1 MSAAPTLSIAAEPF
15 TAAAAGGRFLLES
28 NGTLWRKRPR
38 NGDPATSR
46 ALATEASVLA
56 ALGMW
61 HHYNPDGPVLTTVT
75 LGEPVTSV
83 NAAFLKGATTQLRRH
98 AKAVAPAKL
107 RPVESQVSRT
117 WNTVLDQLGAEH
129 PVAGLCRQILEGLRH
144 CPSNNRVIVNG
155 DAHPY
160 NWVLG
165 DRDAPMLA
173 RWESAMLGPLEY
185 DLATL
190 AHALI
195 VDGRGELLP
204 MVEAPARN
212 KAAFRWSM
220 TVVAVAGLAEATAR
234 SGAAAGENRRQLLV
248 SVVPGFDR

>member
-1 MSAAPTLSIAAEPF
+1 MSAAPALTIAAEPF
-15 TAAAAGGRFLLES
+15 AAAADGRFLLET

-38 NGDPATSR
+38 RDDLTASR

-61 HHYNPDGPVLTTVT
+61 HHYNPDEPVLTTVT
-75 LGEPVTSV
+75 LGEPVTAV
-83 NAAFLKGATTQLRRH
+83 NAAFLKGATAQLRRH
-98 AKAVAPAKL
+98 AKATAPAKL

-117 WNTVLDQLGAEH
+117 WNTVLDQLGGDH
-129 PVAGLCRQILEGLRH
+129 PVTGLCRQILERLRH

-155 DAHPY
+155 DAHPL

-173 RWESAMLGPLEY
+173 RWESAMLGPLEF

-195 VDGRGELLP
+195 VEGRSELLP
-204 MVEAPARN
+204 LVEAPARN

-220 TVVAVAGLAEATAR
+220 TVVAVAGLAEVTAR
-234 SGAAAGENRRQLLV
+234 AGAEAGERRRQMLDA
-248 SVVPGFDR
+248 VVPGFAG